1 VNPRL
6 SVAMIVRDEAPL
18 VPDFLEAATGLWD
31 ELVVVDTGSSDGT
44 AALFEHAGA
53 RVIHSPWTHDFAAAR
68 NVSLAQAT
76 GDWVL
81 VLDADERV
89 SADFI
94 SQCRASVARSEVGA
108 LLVRVSN
115 QLPYGHRRDA
125 WLLRAW
131 RRDDAVRY
139 RYPVREEVSP
149 DVMALLGARGQSL
162 ERIDAPVEHLGYVRD
177 RDAARNKKAR
187 DTTLLRDWLCADPG
201 ALVAWLKLLEVARTG
216 QDDVLWNDVAH
227 EATDVLEVLG
237 RERLEQEPWGGELI
251 ALIAEGLFTPE
262 SEAGL
267 AFLDGWAERL
277 LPSNVFLLRRGFFLE
292 HQGRWDEAREDYEAC
307 LRFGRSLADPQLA
320 AVGPRLGLARLALAR
335 HEPATALG
343 HSRQALEAG
352 PREPEALMAVATL
365 TRHLEGRPAL
375 DGWLRAHELLAP
387 ACPERDWAAG
397 EALLASGEHK
407 AAASAFRRAAGVP
420 PGGPAGL
427 RLAQAMLACGQLESS
442 EQLARQLLAT
452 QPEAGLGLLLF
463 DLAAGRDTSLD
474 LELTPETAHAA
485 LKQWV
490 DVLLSSQQRLM
501 LRRVRARVGAVGMI
515 FPWLPGYL
523 LRKSA

>member
-1 VNPRL
+1 
-6 SVAMIVRDEAPL
+6 MIVRDEAQMAPA
-18 VPDFLEAATGLWD
+18 FLEATRGLWD
-31 ELVVVDTGSSDGT
+31 ELVVVDTGSCDAT
-44 AALFEHAGA
+44 VALFTQAGA
-53 RVIHSPWTHDFAAAR
+53 RVVHHPWPHDFAAAR

-89 SADFI
+89 SPDFI
-94 SQCRASVARSEVGA
+94 SQCRASLARTDVGA

-139 RYPVREEVSP
+139 RYPVREEVNE
-149 DVMALLGARGQSL
+149 DVTAMLASRGQSL
-162 ERIDAPVEHLGYVRD
+162 DRIEAPVQHLGYVRD
-177 RDAARNKKAR
+177 RDAARDKKRR
-187 DTTLLRDWLCADPG
+187 DTTLLRDWLSADPG
-201 ALVAWLKLLEVARTG
+201 ALVAWLKLLEVARDW
-216 QDDVLWNDVAH
+216 QDDLLWRDVAH

-237 RERLEQEPWGGELI
+237 RERLEKEPWGGELV
-251 ALIAEGLFTPE
+251 ALIAEGLFAPE
-262 SEAGL
+262 AAAGL

-277 LPSNVFLLRRGFFLE
+277 LPSNAFLLRRGLFLE
-292 HQGRWDEAREDYEAC
+292 HQGRWDEAREDYQAC
-307 LRFGRSLADPQLA
+307 LQSGRALVDPQRA
-320 AVGPRLGLARLALAR
+320 AVGPRLGLARLALA
-335 HEPATALG
+335 HGDPDAALG

-365 TRHLEGRPAL
+365 TRHLEGRVAL
-375 DGWLRAHELLAP
+375 DAWTREHEALAP
-387 ACPERDWAAG
+387 GCPERDWAVGESLLAAG
-397 EALLASGEHK
+397 EHQ

-427 RLAQAMLACGQLESS
+427 RLAQAMLACGQLEAS
-442 EQLARQLLAT
+442 EQLARQLLTT
-452 QPEAGLGLLLF
+452 QPEAGLGVLLF
-463 DLAAGRDTSLD
+463 DLAAGRDTSLE

-490 DVLLSSQQRLM
+490 DVLLASQQRGM

-523 LRKSA
+523 VRKSA